1 MLVAV
6 WTLLAWPAP
15 ASAANGQ
22 QPLDAFPAWAIGPF
36 VKQDHPILSPTQDSK
51 FDCPVE
57 KRLVRWEQQNV
68 YNPAAVVREG
78 KVHLLYRADDGPKP
92 TAWGRTCR
100 IGLAWS
106 EDGRHFTRYA
116 KPVLYPDIDSC
127 KPYEW
132 EGGCED
138 LHIIEDE
145 AGTYFMNY
153 TAWNGQRDALLVAT
167 SRDLIHWTKH
177 GPAFAKLAPDR
188 VTGTRSGVVV
198 SRRAGDRLLATRI
211 NGKYLMFISHTC
223 ALAESDNLIDWKP
236 LGPAVWSGSQPG
248 RFDSGS
254 HEAGAIALERPDGIL
269 LCYNAGNG
277 GDPTLP
283 ASAWTLGQALIDRRD
298 LTTVRHRLDRPFLRP
313 EMEWEGKG
321 FSGNAVVANGLVPFK
336 GEWLLYYGAADHHIG
351 LATCR
356 LKDAQ

>member
-1 MLVAV
+1 MST
-6 WTLLAWPAP
+6 TLP
-15 ASAANGQ
+15 
-22 QPLDAFPAWAIGPF
+22 
-36 VKQDHPILSPTQDSK
+36 
-51 FDCPVE
+51 
-57 KRLVRWEQQNV
+57 RW
-68 YNPAAVVREG
+68 YREG

-106 EDGRHFTRYA
+106 EDGRHFTRFA

-177 GPAFAKLAPDR
+177 GPAFAKFAPDR

-198 SRRAGDRLLATRI
+198 SRRAGRSVARNQDQWQIPDVHQPHLR
-211 NGKYLMFISHTC
+211 
-223 ALAESDNLIDWKP
+223 
-236 LGPAVWSGSQPG
+236 SGRVG
-248 RFDSGS
+248 
-254 HEAGAIALERPDGIL
+254 
-269 LCYNAGNG
+269 
-277 GDPTLP
+277 
-283 ASAWTLGQALIDRRD
+283 
-298 LTTVRHRLDRPFLRP
+298 
-313 EMEWEGKG
+313 
-321 FSGNAVVANGLVPFK
+321 
-336 GEWLLYYGAADHHIG
+336 
-351 LATCR
+351 
-356 LKDAQ
+356 